1 MKKLFLLLAIFT
13 LGFTISVQADSI
25 TGETTV
31 TLGADLTPQQ
41 KEQVLNEM
49 GVSGDVNTITV
60 TNAEEHKYLGNYI
73 PNSQIGTKAISSSK
87 ITTKESGYGL
97 KVQTN
102 HITWVSKEMYM
113 NALTTAGV
121 KDADIYITAPFDVS
135 GTAALTGIIKAYES
149 TTGKQIPEAQKQVAN
164 QEMVTTA
171 KLADDIG
178 KNDATQLI
186 EKIKEEIAKQHPQTK
201 EDIQVIVNNVANEL
215 NISLTP
221 DQKDQL
227 VSLFD
232 KMKNLNINWNA
243 VNSQIEKA
251 KEKWNEFKNS
261 DEGKSFLQSIIDF
274 LQSIVN
280 SIASLFK

>member
-13 LGFTISVQADSI
+13 LGFTMSVQADSI

-121 KDADIYITAPFDVS
+121 KMPIFIS
-135 GTAALTGIIKAYES
+135 RHLLTYPERLRLPES
-149 TTGKQIPEAQKQVAN
+149 LKLMNPQQAN
-164 QEMVTTA
+164 
-171 KLADDIG
+171 KFR
-178 KNDATQLI
+178 KH
-186 EKIKEEIAKQHPQTK
+186 KSKWPTK
-201 EDIQVIVNNVANEL
+201 
-215 NISLTP
+215 
-221 DQKDQL
+221 
-227 VSLFD
+227 
-232 KMKNLNINWNA
+232 
-243 VNSQIEKA
+243 
-251 KEKWNEFKNS
+251 KW
-261 DEGKSFLQSIIDF
+261 
-274 LQSIVN
+274 
-280 SIASLFK
+280 